1 VLAVVLVF
9 VAFIYIKCF
18 YGLHD
23 LSKKSKVSVWVRPV
37 IGAAV
42 AGLIG
47 VILYVSWRRD
57 PRVLAVLGT
66 GYGSL
71 QLAVTNPASLG
82 VALLAC
88 IAIGKIVTTSA
99 TIGSGG
105 SGGVFGPS
113 MVIGGCTG
121 AAVGQVFHQW
131 WPNLAP
137 QPAIYAIVGM
147 AGFFAGAAH
156 APIST
161 IVMVTELTG
170 DYGLL
175 VPALWVSVLCFLLCQ
190 RWTLYHKQLPSRL
203 DSPAHRGDFLVD
215 VLEGIS
221 VKDVPWKERIT
232 VFQGMPLQEI
242 VRVVAESRQHYF
254 PVVDKKGRFVGI
266 FSTDDVRGHLY
277 NEEIWQLAN
286 ARDVMTSR
294 VVSVTPDDD
303 LNTALKRFTE
313 LNLDELP
320 VLDRDDP
327 KKLLGMLRRRD
338 VIACY
343 NQKRHDFQQSADD
356 DQLDQ
361 PIAAQ

>member
-1 VLAVVLVF
+1 
-9 VAFIYIKCF
+9 
-18 YGLHD
+18 
-23 LSKKSKVSVWVRPV
+23 
-37 IGAAV
+37 
-42 AGLIG
+42 
-47 VILYVSWRRD
+47 
-57 PRVLAVLGT
+57 
-66 GYGSL
+66 
-71 QLAVTNPASLG
+71 
-82 VALLAC
+82 
-88 IAIGKIVTTSA
+88 
-99 TIGSGG
+99 
-105 SGGVFGPS
+105 
-113 MVIGGCTG
+113 
-121 AAVGQVFHQW
+121 
-131 WPNLAP
+131 
-137 QPAIYAIVGM
+137 
-147 AGFFAGAAH
+147 
-156 APIST
+156 
-161 IVMVTELTG
+161 
-170 DYGLL
+170 